1 MRLSKGYFFTL
12 REDQHDEE
20 SASGNLM
27 VRAGMIKKSS
37 AGIYM
42 MLPLGLLAKRKV
54 ERIIREEMNAID
66 SHELVMPALIP
77 EEVYIDSGRRET
89 FGNSMFSLH
98 DRFQR
103 PFVLGPTHEELF
115 ASAARMHIRSYKDLP
130 LSLYQFQSKYRD
142 EPRPRFGLIRVRE
155 FTMKDAYTFDRDL
168 EGLDVAYGK
177 MFQAYK
183 NIFDR
188 LHLDYVIVTADT
200 GVMGGLLSE
209 EFQALS
215 PIGEDILVIDDEN
228 KYATNIEVTPCILEG
243 TASAEEKR
251 PHSKVSTPGAKTIE
265 QVTALFDLPATMF
278 VKTMIYNVDGE
289 LYAVCVRGDRD
300 VNETKL
306 RKLVGGFESAL
317 ATADEIE
324 RVTGAPVGFAGPI
337 GLEIPLLVD
346 QEISLMRNFI
356 TGANE
361 ADQHLIDV
369 NLDDFPEHRIA
380 DLRMIALG
388 DRSIKGGKIRFARG
402 IEVGN
407 TFKLGTKYAEA
418 MDVYYTDQDNVRR
431 PVFMG
436 SYGIGPA
443 RCLAAIVEQNHT
455 ENAILWPKE
464 IAPVE
469 VAIVVVNINNAE
481 QMQVADELYELLTR
495 QGYDVMLDDRDER
508 AGVKFN
514 DMDLIGA
521 YARIT
526 LGRDLKDGK
535 VGFKLLKEE
544 QEIAVP
550 VAEVAARVAEIF
562 GERGNYRRDL
572 YS

>member
-1 MRLSKGYFFTL
+1 M
-12 REDQHDEE
+12 
-20 SASGNLM
+20 
-27 VRAGMIKKSS
+27 
-37 AGIYM
+37 
-42 MLPLGLLAKRKV
+42 
-54 ERIIREEMNAID
+54 
-66 SHELVMPALIP
+66 
-77 EEVYIDSGRRET
+77 
-89 FGNSMFSLH
+89 
-98 DRFQR
+98 
-103 PFVLGPTHEELF
+103 
-115 ASAARMHIRSYKDLP
+115 
-130 LSLYQFQSKYRD
+130 
-142 EPRPRFGLIRVRE
+142 
-155 FTMKDAYTFDRDL
+155 
-168 EGLDVAYGK
+168 
-177 MFQAYK
+177 
-183 NIFDR
+183 
-188 LHLDYVIVTADT
+188 
-200 GVMGGLLSE
+200 
-209 EFQALS
+209 
-215 PIGEDILVIDDEN
+215 
-228 KYATNIEVTPCILEG
+228 
-243 TASAEEKR
+243 
-251 PHSKVSTPGAKTIE
+251 
-265 QVTALFDLPATMF
+265 
-278 VKTMIYNVDGE
+278 
-289 LYAVCVRGDRD
+289 
-300 VNETKL
+300 
-306 RKLVGGFESAL
+306 
-317 ATADEIE
+317 
-324 RVTGAPVGFAGPI
+324 GFAGPV

-361 ADQHLIDV
+361 GDQHLIDV
-369 NLDDFPEHRIA
+369 NLDDFPEHQIA
-380 DLRMIALG
+380 DLRMIAPG
-388 DRSIKGGKIRFARG
+388 DRSIKGGKVRFARG

-562 GERGNYRRDL
+562 GERGHYRRDL